1 MARKVIHTP
10 DLLAAKFGLT
20 PPINDATEPAL
31 QVKYKTV
38 TSEGV
43 KREKLV
49 EKQVNK
55 EVQLGGLATPKP
67 PPPTPSPDPTPS
79 PTGYN
84 GTYDTDFTFETRPSK
99 FEIKER
105 WYNRS
110 SRKGKVPKGKQRDIS
125 SIRYIFLHHTGTK
138 GLNDKGKAVFNS
150 WRIKSSSAHA
160 VMDGAGHI
168 EYTIPIRYV
177 ANTQGV
183 IYNDPKKKYSRSN
196 ICGLSIEIANL
207 GFFTTSEV
215 RNGITYWGRDGG
227 KDKIPKKDWVP
238 ESETSLHYDYN
249 LNPIKKYKGK
259 ERSATYSQAQM
270 DALAGWIKEMLKV
283 TGITWKFTEETY
295 KAMFPNRQ
303 VTTQTRNK
311 LKKAGSGKIKVKDT
325 IFAAYTQ
332 ISRSSPFSLPW
343 WGVSEDFYNS
353 KKGVYTHN
361 SAVPEKTDICPTYN
375 MIKMLKDNFS

>member
-20 PPINDATEPAL
+20 APLNDVTEPAL
-31 QVKYKTV
+31 KVKYKTV

-67 PPPTPSPDPTPS
+67 TPPTPSPDPTPS

-84 GTYDTDFTFETRPSK
+84 GTYDTDFILETRPSK
-99 FEIKER
+99 FKIKQK
-105 WYNRS
+105 WYNS
-110 SRKGKVPKGKQRDIS
+110 QSRKGKVPTGKQRDLS
-125 SIRYIFLHHTGTK
+125 SVRYIVLHHTGTK
-138 GLNDKGKAVFNS
+138 GLNDKGKNVFSGWANRS
-150 WRIKSSSAHA
+150 ASAHA

-168 EYTIPIRYV
+168 EYTIPIRYI

-183 IYNDPKKKYSRSN
+183 IYNDPKKTYSRSN
-196 ICGLSIEIANL
+196 SCGIGIEIANL
-207 GFFTTSEV
+207 GFFT
-215 RNGITYWGRDGG
+215 RNEERKGVIYWGRPGLS
-227 KDKIPKKDWVP
+227 KKLWLP

-249 LNPIKKYKGK
+249 LNPMSTFKAKQ
-259 ERSATYSQAQM
+259 RSAKYSQAQM
-270 DALAGWIKEMLKV
+270 NALAEWIKEMLKV

-295 KAMFPNRQ
+295 KAMFPDMQ
-303 VTTQTRNK
+303 ASGKTRSK
-311 LKKAGSGKIKVKDT
+311 LEKMGSGKIKIKDI

-332 ISRSSPFSLPW
+332 ISRSSPFNLPW
-343 WGVSEDFYNS
+343 WGISEDFYNS
-353 KKGVYTHN
+353 KKGVYTH
-361 SAVPEKTDICPTYN
+361 SSIVPEKTDVCPTYN
-375 MIKMLKDNFS
+375 MVKMLKDNFS